1 GQATGSD
8 TAARFNSGIPRTT
21 AAPTSRPIKAST
33 ALDNA
38 STPKDWPR
46 TEPTDESLSRWYEI
60 LSAANA
66 MGNIHTGHVAQRPVL
81 NPVSVPA
88 PVCPA
93 VSRCCRRVPTNAIA
107 RRYSPNTT
115 GVATSRPSANA
126 PPTLT
131 LKTIPTTEPRPSQ
144 IPNANAY
151 GNHSLRPTMGL
162 TAILAIRLSKP
173 KRRNPIRLTST
184 RSVISIPAIY

>member
-1 GQATGSD
+1 MAVIKPPARINAVPATGSD
-8 TAARFNSGIPRTT
+8 TAARFNAGIPRAT

-81 NPVSVPA
+81 NPVSVPV
-88 PVCPA
+88 PVPALDCPA
-93 VSRCCRRVPTNAIA
+93 VRSEEHTSELQSRGHLVCRLLLET
-107 RRYSPNTT
+107 
-115 GVATSRPSANA
+115 
-126 PPTLT
+126 
-131 LKTIPTTEPRPSQ
+131 KTPR
-144 IPNANAY
+144 A
-151 GNHSLRPTMGL
+151 LGL
-162 TAILAIRLSKP
+162 T
-173 KRRNPIRLTST
+173 
-184 RSVISIPAIY
+184 